1 MLQISHRLRRWTQLL
16 GIELGEERTY
26 GVGMFFF
33 PQDEL
38 ARNQAKKMFEI
49 TKGA

>member
-1 MLQISHRLRRWTQLL
+1 MRASRWAA
-16 GIELGEERTY
+16 ERDY

-38 ARNQAKKMFEI
+38 QRNQAKK
-49 TKGA
+49 TV